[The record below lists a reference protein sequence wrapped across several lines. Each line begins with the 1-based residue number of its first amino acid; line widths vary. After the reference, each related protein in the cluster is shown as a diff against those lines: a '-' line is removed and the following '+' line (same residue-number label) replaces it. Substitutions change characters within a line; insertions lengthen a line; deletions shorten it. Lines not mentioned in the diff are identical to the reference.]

1 MADGV
6 LEKHSIMDELLAVLA
21 RTADGVFALDQAE
34 QVVFWNAAAEQI
46 TGYLADEVLGR
57 PCYEIFGSEQRAGCH
72 KCQPDCPVLRAA
84 RNQEPVPTY
93 NVLGRTKTGVP
104 ILLSISVIVP
114 PECNRSV
121 CTIHLFRDA
130 THQLRYETYVE
141 QILCAAAQLFSPQQ
155 TLAQRALQATPFFTP
170 LSAREK
176 EVLGL
181 LVSDLE
187 LPPQSLIPL
196 VIDGNGLPAIPTAG
210 SRLQAGDHVIA
221 FTPASREEELRA
233 VLLG

>member
-6 LEKHSIMDELLAVLA
+6 LEKHSIMDELLAILA

-34 QVVFWNAAAEQI
+34 RVVFWSAAAERI
-46 TGYLADEVLGR
+46 TGYRADEVLGR

-72 KCQPDCPVLRAA
+72 HCQPDCPVIQAA

-93 NVLGRTKTGVP
+93 NVLVRTKADVP
-104 ILLSISVIVP
+104 ILLNISVIVP
-114 PECNRSV
+114 LESHESV

-141 QILCAAAQLFSPQQ
+141 QILSAAAQLAGPQQ
-155 TLAQRALQATPFFTP
+155 TLAQHALQVAPLFAP

-176 EVLGL
+176 EVLGF
-181 LVSDLE
+181 LVQGKSAREIAETLGI
-187 LPPQSLIPL
+187 SY
-196 VIDGNGLPAIPTAG
+196 VTVRNH
-210 SRLQAGDHVIA
+210 LQALLRKFGVHTQRQVIKLA
-221 FTPASREEELRA
+221 LQHRL
-233 VLLG
+233 V